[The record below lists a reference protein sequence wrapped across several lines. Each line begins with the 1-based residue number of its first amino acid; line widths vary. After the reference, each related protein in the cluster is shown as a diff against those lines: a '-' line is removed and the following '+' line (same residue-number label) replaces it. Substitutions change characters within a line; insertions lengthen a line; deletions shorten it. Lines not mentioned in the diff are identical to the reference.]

1 MPESTSAF
9 HAFDRDAYDPVLV
22 RAALLDLIT
31 TLGQRIRGRDQTARK
46 LTLAVRFADGS
57 TVERT
62 RALPQHSA
70 HTDDLRVT
78 VFRIPDSLAFQRARI
93 RRLLVTVEDL
103 RPAGEGPGT
112 QISLDPAREDRLSL
126 EPVLDRI
133 NTRYGR
139 RLAGPAGAYRKASR
153 SPR

>member
-9 HAFDRDAYDPVLV
+9 DRDVYDPILV
-22 RAALLDLIT
+22 RAALLDLVT
-31 TLGQRIRGRDQTARK
+31 TVGQRIRSRDQIARK

-57 TVERT
+57 TIERT
-62 RALPQHSA
+62 RTLPQPSA

-78 VFRIPDSLAFQRARI
+78 IFRNLDSIALQRARI
-93 RRLLVTVEDL
+93 RRLLVTVEEL
-103 RPAGEGPGT
+103 RPASEGHGT
-112 QISLDPAREDRLSL
+112 QTSLDPARENRLSL

-139 RLAGPAGAYRKASR
+139 RLVGPAGAYRRAR
-153 SPR
+153 